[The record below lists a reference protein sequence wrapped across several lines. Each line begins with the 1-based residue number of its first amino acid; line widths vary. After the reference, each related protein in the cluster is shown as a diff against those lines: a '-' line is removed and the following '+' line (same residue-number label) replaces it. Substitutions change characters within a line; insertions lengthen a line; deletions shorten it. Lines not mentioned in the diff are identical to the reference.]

1 MVAGGMH
8 VEITIHPD
16 VSAIIAALPQFVL
29 VRLFMVKRLV
39 AIVVLRIPDYFVVIL
54 RTLHPVAIFIIVTMR
69 LAVVVTAIF
78 VVAILVFVVH
88 YLDFD
93 DFNDLDDHDLVV
105 ALIEVLE
112 VATIIPVAVADIVP
126 AIVIMGKSGF
136 ASHGGSGS
144 YQERCASKFVD

>member
-1 MVAGGMH
+1 MVAGRMP
-8 VEITIHPD
+8 VEITIHPE
-16 VSAIIAALPQFVL
+16 VSAIIAALPHFVL
-29 VRLFMVKRLV
+29 VRLLVVKRLV
-39 AIVVLRIPDYFVVIL
+39 AIVVLRIPDYFVIIV
-54 RTLHPVAIFIIVTMR
+54 RTLHPVPIFIIVTMC
-69 LAVVVTAIF
+69 LAVVVTAVF
-78 VVAILVFVVH
+78 VVAIFSFEMH

-136 ASHGGSGS
+136 ASHGGSGP